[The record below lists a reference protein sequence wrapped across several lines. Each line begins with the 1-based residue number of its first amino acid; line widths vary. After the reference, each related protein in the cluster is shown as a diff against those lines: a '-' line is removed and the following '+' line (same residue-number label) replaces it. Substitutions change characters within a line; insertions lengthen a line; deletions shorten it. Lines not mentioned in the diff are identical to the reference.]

1 MEEIWKDIAG
11 YEGYYQVS
19 NLGRVKSLNR
29 KIISGKGNRFTVGEM
44 ILKQTSDGRGYLN
57 VGLTNQH
64 GRKGFRVHKLV
75 ALAFVP
81 NPNNYKEI
89 NHKDEDKTNNRADN
103 IEWCSRL
110 YNCNYGSRNERISKS
125 RIGRTGLQSNCPCV
139 PIVQYDKQMNYIAEY
154 DCIAD
159 AERATGVDA
168 TNIWEAS
175 TGNRGRKTAG
185 GFIWKQK
192 QKI

>member
-29 KIISGKGNRFTVGEM
+29 TIILSTGHKITVREK
-44 ILKQTSDGRGYLN
+44 ILAQSKDDKGYLHVN
-57 VGLTNQH
+57 LNLH
-64 GRKGFRVHKLV
+64 GRKTIRVHKLV

-81 NPNNYKEI
+81 NLNNYKEI

-110 YNCNYGSRNERISKS
+110 YNCNYGSRNEKISKS
-125 RIGRTGLQSNCPCV
+125 RKGKTGLQSNCPCI

-154 DCIAD
+154 DCMAD